1 MFKNLTY
8 IGIFT
13 FIIIASWIGFGVYH
27 SYVTSTIGSDTQVL
41 ISPIPAHFDL
51 DVVKSISQRSVINAD
66 LASNSPVASS
76 GAKATPSPTQALKPQ
91 TTPAVSPL
99 PTLPTSSQSA
109 NIQL

>member
-1 MFKNLTY
+1 MLKNLTY

-13 FIIIASWIGFGVYH
+13 FVIILSWIAFGVYH

-51 DVVKSISQRSVINAD
+51 TVVKQISERQIINAD
-66 LASNSPVASS
+66 LGANSP
-76 GAKATPSPTQALKPQ
+76 ATGGGKIITTPTPTPKSQ
-91 TTPAVSPL
+91 TTPTISPVL
-99 PTLPTSSQSA
+99 TQPISPQSA